1 MPIITSNE
9 PKFSKPVSAGPRLIP
24 IAGGAGASATD
35 HMPGPKTKKEMAKEA
50 EKTALGSLRE
60 FAKSKPSKST
70 MREYIKTRMEEL
82 NEDEAS

>member
-24 IAGGAGASATD
+24 IAGGAGASATE
-35 HMPGPKTKKEMAKEA
+35 GPKTKKEMAKEA